1 MQVVEKDEEN
11 GDALLGLQAHTTG
24 FFGTVYRNLA
34 LKCDVSGQGAIAVSF
49 RDISFSYDISILL
62 VFYWYLLVSDLTIS
76 RSCRESRR

>member
-34 LKCDVSGQGAIAVSF
+34 LKCDVS
-49 RDISFSYDISILL
+49 IL
-62 VFYWYLLVSDLTIS
+62 D
-76 RSCRESRR
+76 REP